1 MQEGPTVQNIY
12 GRTHESIDGCA
23 RISLFV
29 LPVFYHLQLTQR
41 KTRSRDKG
49 NAHISIYILYLIG
62 TIYFPTVETITQ
74 FEASKYSSFESHK
87 KISPTLQRK
96 ILLLEAFSELRFE

>member
-12 GRTHESIDGCA
+12 GRTHEPIDGCA

-29 LPVFYHLQLTQR
+29 LPLMYHLQLTQR

-49 NAHISIYILYLIG
+49 SNAHILIYILYLIS

-74 FEASKYSSFESHK
+74 FEAWVIHEGR
-87 KISPTLQRK
+87 PQVG
-96 ILLLEAFSELRFE
+96 EGV